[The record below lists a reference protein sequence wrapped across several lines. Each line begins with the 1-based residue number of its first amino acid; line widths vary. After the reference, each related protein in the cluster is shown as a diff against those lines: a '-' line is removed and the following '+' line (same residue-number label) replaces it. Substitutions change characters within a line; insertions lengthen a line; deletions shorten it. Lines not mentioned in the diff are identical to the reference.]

1 MISTITKNRN
11 HPFFHD
17 NTNDSYENTINIM
30 QNFFESE
37 FEKYYKKH
45 KNLQTKKT
53 NFNINETIRTFHS
66 HLRQTRRLKN
76 SFLTRKRKFPHH
88 FGVESG
94 SSNKIFQKTK
104 GKVNQTFK
112 LVKNDDILKVLH
124 ERFSNIDAKQNQT
137 NMKIDLLIQ
146 NAKDI
151 FHFNNNN
158 YTNCFERTEKIN
170 TTSAFHPSATLCWE
184 KDQLGIYSDNFEY
197 LSKNTIKSITQNNN
211 NTIEYFSFRIKP
223 EMTLNFTAENMNMK
237 MNINNINEITNKN
250 RDIDSSPNKL
260 KNYLEDSKIQE
271 EIDNSLI
278 IFRSLKEDEED
289 EKIKPF
295 NRNEINSEIY
305 MYKQNKFASNSLE
318 DLNINVACGVN
329 ANDTKD
335 NIFSEKSIKL
345 EEVNLFN
352 KDELSVNAYSEL
364 ELEKRD
370 LLDEK
375 ELISFNQ
382 QNISISTNNNDNQSE
397 FSNKT
402 DMNAKSKGKYKFNF
416 N

>member
-1 MISTITKNRN
+1 
-11 HPFFHD
+11 
-17 NTNDSYENTINIM
+17 
-30 QNFFESE
+30 
-37 FEKYYKKH
+37 
-45 KNLQTKKT
+45 
-53 NFNINETIRTFHS
+53 
-66 HLRQTRRLKN
+66 
-76 SFLTRKRKFPHH
+76 
-88 FGVESG
+88 
-94 SSNKIFQKTK
+94 
-104 GKVNQTFK
+104 
-112 LVKNDDILKVLH
+112 
-124 ERFSNIDAKQNQT
+124 
-137 NMKIDLLIQ
+137 
-146 NAKDI
+146 
-151 FHFNNNN
+151 
-158 YTNCFERTEKIN
+158 
-170 TTSAFHPSATLCWE
+170 
-184 KDQLGIYSDNFEY
+184 
-197 LSKNTIKSITQNNN
+197 
-211 NTIEYFSFRIKP
+211 
-223 EMTLNFTAENMNMK
+223 MNMK